1 MIYQFLLNFVDT
13 FGFLNVFRYITFRT
27 GLSFF
32 TSLVIVLI
40 IGFNVNAAP
49 IPKAP
54 NPDVKSYILIDY
66 DSGMVIA
73 EKNADLILP
82 PASITKI
89 MTSYIIFTELQNETL
104 AKSDYVLVSKKAWKT
119 GGSKMFIEVG
129 KKVKVSDLLQG
140 IITSSGNDASVAMAE
155 HISGDEETFSIYMNQ
170 LAENLGMVN
179 TSYANSTG
187 LPNDDLFTTAR
198 DISLLARSLI
208 KKFPDEYKLY
218 SKKEYVYNEIKQY
231 SRNKLLYLDDTVD
244 GMKTGY
250 TKKAGYCL
258 VSSALRGKKRLI
270 SVVLGAKSPEHR
282 TNASKSLLEY
292 GFRFFETH
300 KLYEQNKIVTEGNIF
315 GGSQQKIKLGV
326 LDDEYISIPR
336 RQIKNIKTKYV
347 IDQNLTAPVQKGES
361 IGYAVIQLQGKN
373 ITTIKLYAME
383 SVDEGS
389 FYRKTL
395 DSILRKF

>member
-1 MIYQFLLNFVDT
+1 MKTFIKKSVKIHLSVLL
-13 FGFLNVFRYITFRT
+13 L
-27 GLSFF
+27 LF
-32 TSLVIVLI
+32 T
-40 IGFNVNAAP
+40 VNISAAP

-73 EKNADLILP
+73 EKNSDLILP

-89 MTSYIIFTELQNETL
+89 MTSYIIFTELKNQTL
-104 AKSDYVLVSKKAWKT
+104 DRKDDVLVSKKAWKT

-129 KKVKVSDLLQG
+129 KKVKVSDLLHG

-170 LAENLGMVN
+170 MAENLGMTN

-187 LPNDDLFTTAR
+187 LPNDDLYTTAE
-198 DISLLARSLI
+198 DISILARSLI
-208 KKFPDEYKLY
+208 MKFPKDYKLY
-218 SKKEYVYNEIKQY
+218 SQKEYVYNDIKQY
-231 SRNKLLYLDDTVD
+231 SRNKLLYLDDSVD
-244 GMKTGY
+244 GMKTGF

-258 VSSALRGKKRLI
+258 VSSALRGKRRLI
-270 SVVLGAKSPEHR
+270 SVVMGAKSPEHR

-300 KLYEQNKIVTEGNIF
+300 KIYTQNKVVTEGKVF
-315 GGSQQKIKLGV
+315 GGSQLSVKLTV
-326 LDDEYISIPR
+326 LEDAYISIPR
-336 RQIKNIKTKYV
+336 RQIKNIKHKYV
-347 IDQNLTAPVQKGES
+347 IDKNLTAPIVKGEV
-361 IGYAVIQLQGKN
+361 IGYAVIQLEGESL
-373 ITTIKLYAME
+373 TTIKLHSME
-383 SVDEGS
+383 DISEGS

-395 DSILRKF
+395 DSILRSF

>member
-1 MIYQFLLNFVDT
+1 
-13 FGFLNVFRYITFRT
+13 
-27 GLSFF
+27 
-32 TSLVIVLI
+32 
-40 IGFNVNAAP
+40 
-49 IPKAP
+49 
-54 NPDVKSYILIDY
+54 
-66 DSGMVIA
+66 
-73 EKNADLILP
+73 
-82 PASITKI
+82 

-104 AKSDYVLVSKKAWKT
+104 AKNDDVLISKKAWKT

-187 LPNDDLFTTAR
+187 LPNDNLFTTAR

-208 KKFPDEYKLY
+208 KTFPNEYKLY
-218 SKKEYVYNEIKQY
+218 SKKEYIYNEIKQY

-282 TNASKSLLEY
+282 TNSSKSLLEY

-300 KLYEQNKIVTEGNIF
+300 KLYEKNNLVTEGNIF

-326 LDDEYISIPR
+326 LEDEYISIPR

>member
-1 MIYQFLLNFVDT
+1 MNTFSDNFIYKHLL
-13 FGFLNVFRYITFRT
+13 
-27 GLSFF
+27 S
-32 TSLVIVLI
+32 VIVLI
-40 IGFNVNAAP
+40 ISFNVNAAP

-89 MTSYIIFTELQNETL
+89 MTSYIIFTELQNKTL
-104 AKSDYVLVSKKAWKT
+104 AKNDDVLISKKAWKT

-187 LPNDDLFTTAR
+187 LPNDNLFTTAR

-208 KKFPDEYKLY
+208 KTFPNEYKLY
-218 SKKEYVYNEIKQY
+218 SKKEYIYNEIKQY

-300 KLYEQNKIVTEGNIF
+300 KLYEQNNIVTEGNIF

-326 LDDEYISIPR
+326 LEDEYISIPR

-361 IGYAVIQLQGKN
+361 IGYAVIQLQGEN

>member
-1 MIYQFLLNFVDT
+1 MKTFIKKSVKIHLSVLL
-13 FGFLNVFRYITFRT
+13 L
-27 GLSFF
+27 LF
-32 TSLVIVLI
+32 T
-40 IGFNVNAAP
+40 VNISAAP

-73 EKNADLILP
+73 EKNSDLILP

-89 MTSYIIFTELQNETL
+89 MTSYIIFTELKNQTL
-104 AKSDYVLVSKKAWKT
+104 DRKDDVLVSKKAWKT

-129 KKVKVSDLLQG
+129 KKVKVSDLLHG

-170 LAENLGMVN
+170 MAENLGMTN

-187 LPNDDLFTTAR
+187 LPNDDLYTTAE
-198 DISLLARSLI
+198 DISILARSLI
-208 KKFPDEYKLY
+208 MKFPKDYKLY
-218 SKKEYVYNEIKQY
+218 SQKEYVYNDIKQY
-231 SRNKLLYLDDTVD
+231 SRNKLLYLDDSVD
-244 GMKTGY
+244 GMKTGF

-258 VSSALRGKKRLI
+258 VSSALRGKRRLI
-270 SVVLGAKSPEHR
+270 SVVMGAKSPEHR

-300 KLYEQNKIVTEGNIF
+300 KIYKQNKVVTEGKVF
-315 GGSQQKIKLGV
+315 GGSQPSVKLTV
-326 LDDEYISIPR
+326 LEDAYISIPR
-336 RQIKNIKTKYV
+336 RQIKNIKHKYV
-347 IDQNLTAPVQKGES
+347 IDKNLTAPIVKGEV
-361 IGYAVIQLQGKN
+361 IGYAVIQLEGESL
-373 ITTIKLYAME
+373 TTIKLHSME
-383 SVDEGS
+383 DISEGS

-395 DSILRKF
+395 DSILRSF

>member
-1 MIYQFLLNFVDT
+1 MDT
-13 FGFLNVFRYITFRT
+13 FAENFTYKHL
-27 GLSFF
+27 LS
-32 TSLVIVLI
+32 VIILI

-89 MTSYIIFTELQNETL
+89 MTSYIIFTELQNKTL
-104 AKSDYVLVSKKAWKT
+104 AKNDDVLISKKAWKT

-155 HISGDEETFSIYMNQ
+155 HISGDEETFAIYMNQ

-187 LPNDDLFTTAR
+187 LPNDNLFTTAR
-198 DISLLARSLI
+198 DISILARSLI
-208 KKFPDEYKLY
+208 KTFPNDYKLY
-218 SKKEYVYNEIKQY
+218 SKKEYIYNEIKQY

-300 KLYEQNKIVTEGNIF
+300 KLYKQNNIVTEGNIF

-326 LDDEYISIPR
+326 LEDEYISIPR

-361 IGYAVIQLQGKN
+361 IGYAVIQLQGET

-383 SVDEGS
+383 SVQEGS

>member
-1 MIYQFLLNFVDT
+1 MKTFIKKSVKIHLSVLL
-13 FGFLNVFRYITFRT
+13 L
-27 GLSFF
+27 LF
-32 TSLVIVLI
+32 TINIS
-40 IGFNVNAAP
+40 AAP

-73 EKNADLILP
+73 EKNSDLILP

-89 MTSYIIFTELQNETL
+89 MTSYIIFTELKNQTL
-104 AKSDYVLVSKKAWKT
+104 DRKDDVLVSKKAWKT

-129 KKVKVSDLLQG
+129 KKVKVSDLLHG

-170 LAENLGMVN
+170 MAENLGMTN

-187 LPNDDLFTTAR
+187 LPNDDLYTTAE
-198 DISLLARSLI
+198 DISILARSLI
-208 KKFPDEYKLY
+208 MKFPKDYKLY
-218 SKKEYVYNEIKQY
+218 SQKEYVYNDIKQY
-231 SRNKLLYLDDTVD
+231 SRNKLLYLDDSVD
-244 GMKTGY
+244 GMKTGF

-258 VSSALRGKKRLI
+258 VSSALRGKRRLI
-270 SVVLGAKSPEHR
+270 SVVMGAKSPEHR

-300 KLYEQNKIVTEGNIF
+300 KIYKQNKVVTEGKVF
-315 GGSQQKIKLGV
+315 GGSQPSVKLTV
-326 LDDEYISIPR
+326 LEDAYISIPR
-336 RQIKNIKTKYV
+336 RQIKNIKHKYV
-347 IDQNLTAPVQKGES
+347 IDKNLTAPIVKGEV
-361 IGYAVIQLQGKN
+361 IGYAVIQLEGESL
-373 ITTIKLYAME
+373 TTIKLHSME
-383 SVDEGS
+383 DISEGS

-395 DSILRKF
+395 DSILRSF

>member
-1 MIYQFLLNFVDT
+1 MNIFTNNLITKHTLFIMLLI
-13 FGFLNVFRYITFRT
+13 FGFNI
-27 GLSFF
+27 
-32 TSLVIVLI
+32 
-40 IGFNVNAAP
+40 NAAP

-89 MTSYIIFTELQNETL
+89 MTSYIIFTELRNKTL
-104 AKSDYVLVSKKAWKT
+104 SKNDDVLVSKKAWKT

-129 KKVKVSDLLQG
+129 KKVKVSDLLHG

-170 LAENLGMVN
+170 LAENLGMNN

-187 LPNDDLFTTAR
+187 LPDDDLFTTAR

-208 KKFPDEYKLY
+208 KTFPKEYKLY

-270 SVVLGAKSPEHR
+270 SVVLGAKSAEHR
-282 TNASKSLLEY
+282 AKASKSLLEY

-300 KLYEQNKIVTEGNIF
+300 KLYEQNKIITEGNIF

-326 LDDEYISIPR
+326 LEDAYISIPR
-336 RQIKNIKTKYV
+336 RQIKNVKTKYV

-361 IGYAVIQLQGKN
+361 IGYAVIQLEGKN

-383 SVDEGS
+383 SIDEGS